1 LAWQHVFRV
10 AVVAGLGSVALSIGM
25 EARAEG
31 GEGPSVIIPQE
42 SQNAA
47 EADHSDARDTTARP
61 AEQVTAQEDR
71 PSPKAMVKSSAGK
84 PATAMTSPE
93 KTKAKTSSA
102 KIEPESEAVHGAVDG
117 EATPSPK
124 KTVSPV
130 RAHPLQAVAPKV
142 MPPDAP
148 GTTEP
153 AGTFTGKAPQAKAP
167 QAKAAALKKGRVAEP
182 AKPAADIQE
191 KARMEEKA
199 ETSASINTV
208 PVTAIEPAVALGAED
223 VETEK
228 PLKKVTAVNDAS
240 RALALKP
247 LIHRYASVNNLP
259 FALADAVIRVESRY
273 NAGARNGQ
281 NMGLTQINASTA
293 RSLGYMGEA
302 AGLLDAETNLRYGLR
317 YLAMAHKLA
326 GGDMCGTLLRYQFG
340 HRAETTS
347 PASRKYCAQ
356 VKLITADAD

>member
-1 LAWQHVFRV
+1 
-10 AVVAGLGSVALSIGM
+10 
-25 EARAEG
+25 
-31 GEGPSVIIPQE
+31 
-42 SQNAA
+42 
-47 EADHSDARDTTARP
+47 
-61 AEQVTAQEDR
+61 VTAHEES
-71 PSPKAMVKSSAGK
+71 PSPKATVKSSGGK

-102 KIEPESEAVHGAVDG
+102 KIEPESEAVDG
-117 EATPSPK
+117 KATPSPK
-124 KTVSPV
+124 KTVLPV
-130 RAHPLQAVAPKV
+130 KAHPLQAGAPKIV
-142 MPPDAP
+142 PQDAP

-153 AGTFTGKAPQAKAP
+153 AGTAAGKAPQSKD
-167 QAKAAALKKGRVAEP
+167 AALKKGRVAEP
-182 AKPAADIQE
+182 AKPAADAQE
-191 KARMEEKA
+191 KARMDEKA

-208 PVTAIEPAVALGAED
+208 PVTAIEPAVAIRAED
-223 VETEK
+223 GETEK
-228 PLKKVTAVNDAS
+228 PLKKVTAGNDAS

-347 PASRKYCAQ
+347 PASRKYCAK